1 MKEAIA
7 VGVVG
12 CGYWGPNLV
21 RNFKALPNCQLKAMC
36 DVSETRL
43 KHLGRI
49 YPDVEGVTDY
59 EYLLNG
65 MGLEAVV
72 VATPVKNHYSL
83 AKASLLAGKHTL
95 IEKPMDSSS
104 PPRAGLITIATHNRL
119 VFTLWHHFR

>member
-36 DVSETRL
+36 DVSEARL
-43 KHLGRI
+43 KHLARI

-72 VATPVKNHYSL
+72 VATPGKNHYSL

-95 IEKPMDSSS
+95 IEKPMAEY
-104 PPRAGLITIATHNRL
+104 PPAFSELL
-119 VFTLWHHFR
+119 